1 MHFTMQAIG
10 IIHSSFSKLEDVPIQ
25 VTRSQARGQV
35 EVIPEFVDGLDGIEE
50 FSHITLL
57 YVFHCSDGFDLRVRP
72 FLDDRL
78 HGLFA
83 TRYPRRPNQLGIS
96 TVKLLARR
104 GNLLEVDG
112 VDMLDGTPLLDIK
125 PYLPE
130 FDAREN
136 VSTGWYGRRSKA

>member
-1 MHFTMQAIG
+1 MQFTMEAVG
-10 IIHSSFSKLEDVPIQ
+10 IVHSPFTRIEGVPIQ

-35 EVIPEFVDGLDGIEE
+35 EVFPEYVDGLHGIEE

-57 YVFHCSDGFDLRVRP
+57 YVFHYSDGYDLLVKP

-96 TVKLLARR
+96 TVKLVARHD
-104 GNLLEVDG
+104 NLLDIDG

-125 PYLPE
+125 PYVPE

-136 VSTGWYGRRSKA
+136 VSTGWYGRRTKA